1 MVSIAANRCIS
12 RYACPG
18 MKWVKTLVFRVRLC
32 TSPLRSTI
40 SKAKLPFWLTGEKV
54 SRLRCPLRTPGTLLD
69 KLADAGADTGTSCL
83 VSIGCGM
90 AFGAVNK
97 LLGFDGNGN
106 TSAMSDLP
114 IMVQVEVRSRTWALL
129 AEKAACWLRRG
140 RIFTCLSLDAGLS

>member
-1 MVSIAANRCIS
+1 MR
-12 RYACPG
+12 
-18 MKWVKTLVFRVRLC
+18 WVKTLVFRVRLC

-69 KLADAGADTGTSCL
+69 KLADAGADTGASCL

-97 LLGFDGNGN
+97 VFGFDGS
-106 TSAMSDLP
+106 TSAMFDLP
-114 IMVQVEVRSRTWALL
+114 ITVSSGSSVSYSGSFDGAGRLLVTNEAGYSRVRVLMGA
-129 AEKAACWLRRG
+129 
-140 RIFTCLSLDAGLS
+140 

>member
-1 MVSIAANRCIS
+1 MR
-12 RYACPG
+12 
-18 MKWVKTLVFRVRLC
+18 WVKTLVFRVRLC

-69 KLADAGADTGTSCL
+69 KLADAGADTGASCL

-97 LLGFDGNGN
+97 VLGFDGN
-106 TSAMSDLP
+106 TSAMFDLP
-114 IMVQVEVRSRTWALL
+114 ITVQVEVRSRTRALL
-129 AEKAACWLRRG
+129 AEQAACWLRMRQD
-140 RIFTCLSLDAGLS
+140 THVSES